1 MRRILA
7 FGVLSALLGLPA
19 AHAADVL
26 DKGSYKD
33 EPVYAP
39 ALSWTGFYIGVN
51 AGYAFSEET
60 DVDYANNLGGTF
72 ATGSVE
78 LEGGFAGGQIGYNY
92 QAGQIVFGIEA
103 DIQGADLS
111 DEAAATGA
119 GIVAGSDISLGLF
132 GTVRGRIGL
141 AYDRALFYVT
151 GGFAYGQADFDIEA
165 VAPAG
170 PLSAS
175 ASADETLTGYVVG
188 GGLEYALSSAWSI
201 KAEYQ
206 YINLGSIDA
215 EGTVFEADGDPT
227 NITFSSEQD
236 VDFHTVRIGLN
247 YKFGAEGYEPLK

>member
-60 DVDYANNLGGTF
+60 DVDYANNAGTF
-72 ATGSVE
+72 ATGSAE

-111 DEAAATGA
+111 DEAAGA
-119 GIVAGSDISLGLF
+119 SAGGVILAGSDIGLDLF
-132 GTVRGRIGL
+132 GTVRGRVGL

-151 GGFAYGQADFDIEA
+151 GGFAYGHADFDIEA
-165 VAPAG
+165 VSGA
-170 PLSAS
+170 LSAS
-175 ASADETLTGYVVG
+175 ASTDETLTGYVVG
-188 GGLEYALSSAWSI
+188 GGVEYALGGAWSI

-215 EGTVFEADGDPT
+215 AGEVVNAVGNPVGA
-227 NITFSSEQD
+227 TFSSEQD
-236 VDFHTVRIGLN
+236 VDFHTVRVGLN